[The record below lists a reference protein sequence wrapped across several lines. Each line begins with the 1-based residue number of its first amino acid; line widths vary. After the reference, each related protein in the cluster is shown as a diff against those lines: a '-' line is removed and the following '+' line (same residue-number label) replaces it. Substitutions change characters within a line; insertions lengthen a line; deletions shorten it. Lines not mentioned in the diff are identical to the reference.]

1 MKVRGFDGKAT
12 VINAPSD
19 NAGKGNAAQRA
30 MQFFE
35 KAPNWLKKTFGTLVK
50 RFPLLG
56 QALIARDSYDILT
69 NENMPWDANPDQPS
83 KGRALM
89 SLLGNVSGMTL
100 GGIAGSFIP
109 LPVLST
115 LAGAGIGSYFGGDLG
130 VAAYKALWLQHK
142 GVDVMSLD
150 FLRAM
155 FTDTT
160 KGVVGGSLFTTSG
173 EKMISQNEAMFGKI
187 GSAIDYVKSRGGD
200 PKKLAEI
207 EANKIKNV
215 NFVEAQLPAT
225 TDKEYLARLGITNPI
240 IIQNDNRVMRGFGQE
255 ISSGFQRI
263 VPNGFSLNKATS
275 MVGDNNN

>member
-1 MKVRGFDGKAT
+1 
-12 VINAPSD
+12 
-19 NAGKGNAAQRA
+19 A

-115 LAGAGIGSYFGGDLG
+115 LAGMGIGSYFGGDLG
-130 VAAYKALWLQHK
+130 AAAYKALWLQHK

-215 NFVEAQLPAT
+215 NFV
-225 TDKEYLARLGITNPI
+225 
-240 IIQNDNRVMRGFGQE
+240 
-255 ISSGFQRI
+255 
-263 VPNGFSLNKATS
+263 
-275 MVGDNNN
+275 